1 MSIPDPH
8 YALITKCIRELLRR
22 YPALDPA
29 KVKEVV
35 IATRTQIGDQGL
47 TLGRVASLLADWSK
61 TTPRLTSSTRICGRD
76 YGDGGQQHCL
86 QHCFGAY
93 DVAIANGVKH
103 IGRHYSMSEDVNSH
117 PRNIAGRLID
127 LSALAMDATNEN
139 LNDCFLVGSQ
149 NELAKAYADDRARC
163 QTICTI
169 FRTFRNVL
177 VECFCGFVPN

>member
-1 MSIPDPH
+1 
-8 YALITKCIRELLRR
+8 
-22 YPALDPA
+22 
-29 KVKEVV
+29 
-35 IATRTQIGDQGL
+35 
-47 TLGRVASLLADWSK
+47 
-61 TTPRLTSSTRICGRD
+61 
-76 YGDGGQQHCL
+76 
-86 QHCFGAY
+86 
-93 DVAIANGVKH
+93 
-103 IGRHYSMSEDVNSH
+103 MSEDVNSH